1 VSDSQ
6 LFDFE
11 SDFVSGLRCIPMAV
25 RLKLDT
31 SGIKLS
37 LEQWSRFTQ
46 EDRHRLL
53 MTPCAG
59 AAEIEA
65 YRRALVDLVAL
76 RANDVAKSLAD
87 PPCGQWDN
95 RRQAPVVVVDFART
109 VGLCPPT
116 NRQWRALTRLQRFA
130 LIKLT
135 RDSHDNVNFVPA
147 MNEFG
152 LATPLRSGSDE
163 NAANAARS
171 LDEGRSP

>member
-1 VSDSQ
+1 MSDSQ

-11 SDFVSGLRCIPMAV
+11 SDFVDALRCIPMAV

-37 LEQWSRFTQ
+37 LDQWSRFTQ
-46 EDRHRLL
+46 EDRQRLL

-59 AAEIEA
+59 AAGIEA

-76 RANDVAKSLAD
+76 RANDVAKALAD

-95 RRQAPVVVVDFART
+95 RRQAPAMVVNFARSA
-109 VGLCPPT
+109 GLRPPT
-116 NRQWRALTRLQRFA
+116 NRQWGALTRLQRFA

-147 MNEFG
+147 MDEFG

-163 NAANAARS
+163 NAATQAR
-171 LDEGRSP
+171 GVH